1 MLPFIGRPRRPKS
14 ARSHRNTVSSQR
26 VPAQHNRNQAAHF
39 RDRSGEERLNGCET
53 CIKRRTPGLSVGCQ
67 WKQEKG
73 EQ

>member
-1 MLPFIGRPRRPKS
+1 VGRGVHVDEDTIRGESLGTVRRDG
-14 ARSHRNTVSSQR
+14 

-39 RDRSGEERLNGCET
+39 RDRSCEESLNGCET
-53 CIKRRTPGLSVGCQ
+53 CIKRRTPALGVSCQ